1 MAVLSR
7 SEAVLAALVDVLPVC
22 SYVRADDAE
31 MLTHWGDDPVTTV
44 IVVDSLGDP
53 REFAQ
58 VAARVSRRK
67 PIVVF
72 TPAGITPELTALAR
86 ATGVIL
92 VDGLRDLVD
101 TVRLLAYQPLPA
113 GRRVSI
119 SGDVLHADALTQLL
133 PCGPESDADACL
145 VVAPFGSDL
154 GTAWKTVLAA
164 ERHVTTLACVL
175 GQDGLVGGR
184 VPCYAYPEQAV
195 RALSRVA
202 AYVEWR
208 STAPEWTSVPDDPAA
223 RELVHDTPRLLA
235 HFGITLDSGDGVE
248 MVVRGVN
255 DPVTG
260 PLVVLG
266 YGGVVADLAGD
277 RAYRV
282 PPLGPDAAAE
292 MIADLR
298 CSPLLYG
305 YRHHPRADTTAL
317 GDLLTKVGR
326 LVATLPEVTSVDL
339 SPVTVS
345 ANGVTVGE
353 ARMSVRG

>member
-1 MAVLSR
+1 MLSR

-53 REFAQ
+53 REFSQ
-58 VAARVSRRK
+58 VAAQVSRRK

-72 TPAGITPELTALAR
+72 TPAGITPELAALAR

-113 GRRVSI
+113 GRRVAI
-119 SGDVLHADALTQLL
+119 SGDVLN
-133 PCGPESDADACL
+133 
-145 VVAPFGSDL
+145 
-154 GTAWKTVLAA
+154 
-164 ERHVTTLACVL
+164 
-175 GQDGLVGGR
+175 
-184 VPCYAYPEQAV
+184 
-195 RALSRVA
+195 
-202 AYVEWR
+202 
-208 STAPEWTSVPDDPAA
+208 APEWLPVSDDPAA
-223 RELVHDTPRLLA
+223 HELVHDTARLLA
-235 HFGITLDSGDGVE
+235 HFGITLDSGGGVE

-260 PLVVLG
+260 PLVVLD

-277 RAYRV
+277 RSYRV

-292 MIADLR
+292 MITDLR

-305 YRHHPRADTTAL
+305 YRDHPRADTTAL
-317 GDLLTKVGR
+317 GDLLAKVGR

-345 ANGVTVGE
+345 PSGVTVAG